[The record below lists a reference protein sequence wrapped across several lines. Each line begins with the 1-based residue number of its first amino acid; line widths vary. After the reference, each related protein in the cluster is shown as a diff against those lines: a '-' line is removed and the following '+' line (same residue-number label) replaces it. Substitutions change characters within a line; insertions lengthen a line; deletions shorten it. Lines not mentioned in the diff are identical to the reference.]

1 VFSLGFELSVQHGG
15 LMVDSLRPLVP
26 AKMTAM
32 TNKELN
38 ELFAKLA
45 ISQDRTDAQ
54 LAATDRQLA
63 KTMATVEKVSKQIG
77 GIGRNQGDITEE
89 FFYNSLNANPVVG
102 GIKFDR
108 VTPNLIVGTKK
119 RQSEFD
125 IVLTNGSSVAIV
137 EVKNKAH
144 ASDLDQVEAQIK
156 RYRELCPEFKGYKLY
171 GGIAGFSVPPD
182 VVKAAHERGIFV
194 LKRKGDVLTTDANVM
209 RAF

>member
-1 VFSLGFELSVQHGG
+1 
-15 LMVDSLRPLVP
+15 
-26 AKMTAM
+26 M

-45 ISQDRTDAQ
+45 MSQEKTEA
-54 LAATDRQLA
+54 QLA
-63 KTMATVEKVSKQIG
+63 KTMATVEKVSQQIG

-102 GIKFDR
+102 SIKFDR

-194 LKRKGDVLTTDANVM
+194 LKRKGDVLSSDAKEM